1 MMKMSE
7 EISAL
12 AAALSKAQSSI
23 EDATKGTEN
32 DYFKSKYADLSAV
45 RDTIRKPLA
54 ENELSIAQ
62 FPTTAPN
69 GVSVET
75 VLMHSSGQYMSASVW
90 VPISKMDA
98 HGIGSGITY
107 ARRYGLMSLLCLAS
121 EDDDGNAAVNTGPA
135 PVKAAVKGNAPA
147 PKKELPQEAP
157 PQVSEEEMKAAMDE
171 GQERAATGSQSLRA
185 WWARLPLN
193 IRSAMPSE
201 FVASLKLIGAEAD
214 QKGK

>member
-107 ARRYGLMSLLCLAS
+107 ARRYGLMSLLCIAS
-121 EDDDGNAAVNTGPA
+121 EDDDGNAAVDSIK
-135 PVKAAVKGNAPA
+135 KAQENEKNKQDAEDLFLDGMSEAVGGMSALSEWFREIGDENRSKLSTKQKADL
-147 PKKELPQEAP
+147 KKTA
-157 PQVSEEEMKAAMDE
+157 VSADATMKE
-171 GQERAATGSQSLRA
+171 G
-185 WWARLPLN
+185 
-193 IRSAMPSE
+193 
-201 FVASLKLIGAEAD
+201 
-214 QKGK
+214 